1 MRKMNCFC
9 IAVVLALC
17 LVLTAGC
24 GKKGDKPQGQAVPEV
39 TTIIVQAKDTP
50 VTTEF
55 LGKTESSRQVE
66 IRTRVNGFL
75 EKRVYQEG
83 SVVKAGQVMFEIE
96 KPPFEASL
104 QQARGDL
111 AVQQARLSTAKVNLA
126 RIKPLAEKNAI
137 SKKDLDDAIGKE
149 QEAEAAV
156 LESEGRVRQAE
167 LNLGYT
173 TIRSP
178 VTGLSS
184 QSKKQEGS
192 YLSQGP
198 EGLLTYVAQLDPIWV
213 NFSLSENEVLK
224 NRADQSK
231 GRLILKNPKDM
242 EVEIILADGTRFP
255 RKGRIDFAEP
265 SYSTDTGTFLVRTV
279 LPNPQGILK
288 PGQFVRVKPLGA
300 IRPKA
305 IVVPQRAVQQGAN
318 GHFVWVVT
326 KESKAENR
334 PVVVGDWIDQGW
346 FISEGLRSGDQVVVD
361 GGLTLRA
368 GQTVKTKDAAPPRE
382 QSAPPPA
389 PKPEQPKQAAP
400 GARR

>member
-1 MRKMNCFC
+1 MKRKDCFY
-9 IAVVLALC
+9 AALVVMMLC
-17 LVLTAGC
+17 LLLVTAC
-24 GKKGDKPQGQAVPEV
+24 GEKKEKPQGALVAEV
-39 TTIIVQAKDTP
+39 TAATVQTRDIP
-50 VTTEF
+50 VTAEF
-55 LGKTESSRQVE
+55 VGQTESSRQVE

-83 SVVKAGQVMFEIE
+83 TMVKAGQVMFEIE

-104 QQARGDL
+104 QQAKGDL
-111 AVQQARLSTAKVNLA
+111 AVQQARLSTAKANLA

-156 LESEGRVRQAE
+156 LESEGRLRQAE

-198 EGLLTYVAQLDPIWV
+198 ESLLTYVAQLDPIWV
-213 NFSLSENEVLK
+213 SFSLSENEVLR
-224 NRADQSK
+224 NRADQAK
-231 GRLILKNPKDM
+231 GRLIVKNPKDM
-242 EVEIILADGTRFP
+242 DVQIILADGTQFP
-255 RKGRIDFAEP
+255 HKAKIDFAEP
-265 SYSTDTGTFLVRTV
+265 SFSTETGTFLIRAVV
-279 LPNPQGILK
+279 KNPQGVLK

-300 IRPKA
+300 LRPKA
-305 IVVPQRAVQQGAN
+305 IAVPQRAVQQGAN
-318 GHFVWVVT
+318 GHFVWVIA
-326 KESKAENR
+326 KDNKAENR
-334 PVVVGDWIDQGW
+334 PVVVGDWVEQDWI
-346 FISEGLRSGDQVVVD
+346 ISEGLKSGDQVVVD

-368 GQTVKTKDAAPPRE
+368 GQSLRIKNASAAPQP
-382 QSAPPPA
+382 AGATA
-389 PKPEQPKQAAP
+389 PKPGTQPQTAT
-400 GARR
+400 GTRS

>member
-1 MRKMNCFC
+1 MKKRNYFC
-9 IAVVLALC
+9 IA
-17 LVLTAGC
+17 LVITVSLIVTGC
-24 GKKGDKPQGQAVPEV
+24 SKKTDQPQGQAVSEV
-39 TTIIVQAKDTP
+39 TTITVQAKDTP

-83 SVVKAGQVMFEIE
+83 AMVKAGQVMFEIE
-96 KPPFEASL
+96 KPPFQASL
-104 QQARGDL
+104 QQAKGDL
-111 AVQQARLSTAKVNLA
+111 AVQQARLSTSKANLA

-198 EGLLTYVAQLDPIWV
+198 DSLLTYVAQLDPIWV
-213 NFSLSENEVLK
+213 NFSLSENEVLR
-224 NRADQSK
+224 NRADQAK
-231 GRLILKNPKDM
+231 GRLVVKNPKDM
-242 EVEIILADGTRFP
+242 EVEIVLADGTRFP
-255 RKGRIDFAEP
+255 HKGKIDFAEP
-265 SYSTDTGTFLVRTV
+265 SYSTDTGTFLIRTV
-279 LPNPQGILK
+279 LPNPKGILK

-305 IVVPQRAVQQGAN
+305 IAVPQRAVQQGAN
-318 GHFVWVVT
+318 GHFVWVID

-334 PVVVGDWIDQGW
+334 PVVVGDWVGEDW
-346 FISEGLRSGDQVVVD
+346 FISEGLKSGDRVVVD

-368 GQTVKTKDAAPPRE
+368 GQPVKIRGPGQGRE
-382 QSAPPPA
+382 QSAGTPLQ
-389 PKPEQPKQAAP
+389 KPESKTQPTE
-400 GARR
+400 GTGR

>member
-1 MRKMNCFC
+1 MKRQNVFWF
-9 IAVVLALC
+9 AVFVVTLC
-17 LVLTAGC
+17 LILAAC
-24 GKKGDKPQGQAVPEV
+24 GKKAEKPQGQSVPEV
-39 TTIIVQAKDTP
+39 TTVVVQAKDTP
-50 VTTEF
+50 VTAQF
-55 LGKTESSRQVE
+55 LGQTLSSRQVE

-83 SVVKAGQVMFEIE
+83 AVVKAGQVMFEIE

-104 QQARGDL
+104 QQAKGDL
-111 AVQQARLSTAKVNLA
+111 AVQQARLSTAKANLA

-149 QEAEAAV
+149 QEAEASV

-198 EGLLTYVAQLDPIWV
+198 DSLLTYVAQLDPIWV
-213 NFSLSENEVLK
+213 NFSLSENEVMK
-224 NRADQSK
+224 NRADQAK

-255 RKGRIDFAEP
+255 HTGRIDFAEP

-279 LPNPQGILK
+279 LSNPKGILK

-300 IRPKA
+300 IRPNA
-305 IVVPQRAVQQGAN
+305 IVVPQRAVQQGAS
-318 GHFVWVVT
+318 GHFVWVVN
-326 KESKAENR
+326 KENKAESR
-334 PVVVGDWIDQGW
+334 PVVVGDWTDQDW
-346 FISEGLRSGDQVVVD
+346 FISEGLHSGDQVVVD
-361 GGLTLRA
+361 GGLTLRP
-368 GQTVKTKDAAPPRE
+368 GQLVKIKGATPPRE
-382 QSAPPPA
+382 QSAPATP
-389 PKPEQPKQAAP
+389 PKPEQTKTTP
-400 GARR
+400 GTRR

>member
-1 MRKMNCFC
+1 MKRRYCFH
-9 IAVVLALC
+9 IVLVVAILC
-17 LVLTAGC
+17 LVAGSGC
-24 GKKGDKPQGQAVPEV
+24 GKKKEKPQGELITEVVAVTVE
-39 TTIIVQAKDTP
+39 TKDTP
-50 VTTEF
+50 VSAEF
-55 LGKTESSRQVE
+55 LGQTESSRQVE

-75 EKRVYQEG
+75 EKLVYQEG

-96 KPPFEASL
+96 KPPFEATL
-104 QQARGDL
+104 QQAKGDL
-111 AVQQARLSTAKVNLA
+111 AVQQARLSTAKANLD

-149 QEAEAAV
+149 QEAKALV
-156 LESEGRVRQAE
+156 LESEGRVMQAE
-167 LNLGYT
+167 LNLGYA

-184 QSKKQEGS
+184 RSRKQEGS

-224 NRADQSK
+224 NRAEQSK

-255 RKGRIDFAEP
+255 HKGRINFYEP

-288 PGQFVRVKPLGA
+288 PGQFVRVKPLDA

-305 IVVPQRAVQQGAN
+305 IVVPQRAVQQGAS
-318 GHFVWVVT
+318 GHFVWVVN
-326 KESKAENR
+326 KERKAENR
-334 PVVVGDWIDQGW
+334 PVVVGDWVGQDW
-346 FISEGLRSGDQVVVD
+346 FISEGLNSGDQVVVD
-361 GGLTLRA
+361 GGLTLRP
-368 GQTVKTKDAAPPRE
+368 GQLVKVKGAASPLE
-382 QSAPPPA
+382 QSASTTT
-389 PKPEQPKQAAP
+389 PKPEQTKTTPET
-400 GARR
+400 RR

>member
-1 MRKMNCFC
+1 MKKENRFC
-9 IAVVLALC
+9 IAVVLTVLC
-17 LVLTAGC
+17 LIITTGC
-24 GKKGDKPQGQAVPEV
+24 GKKTEKPQSELVAEV
-39 TTIIVQAKDTP
+39 TAATVQARDIA
-50 VTTEF
+50 VTAEF
-55 LGKTESSRQVE
+55 VGQTESSRQVE

-83 SVVKAGQVMFEIE
+83 SMVKAGQVMFEIE
-96 KPPFEASL
+96 KPPFEATL
-104 QQARGDL
+104 QQAKGDL
-111 AVQQARLSTAKVNLA
+111 AVQQARLSTAKANLA

-149 QEAEAAV
+149 QETEAAV

-198 EGLLTYVAQLDPIWV
+198 DSLLTYVAQLDPIWV
-213 NFSLSENEVLK
+213 NFSLSENEVLR
-224 NRADQSK
+224 NRADQAK
-231 GRLILKNPKDM
+231 GRLILKNAKDM

-255 RKGRIDFAEP
+255 HKARIDFAEP
-265 SYSTDTGTFLVRTV
+265 SYSTDTGTFLIRTV
-279 LPNPQGILK
+279 VKNPQGVLK

-305 IVVPQRAVQQGAN
+305 IAVPQRAVQQGAN

-326 KESKAENR
+326 KDNKAESR
-334 PVVVGDWIDQGW
+334 PVVVGDWVEQDWI
-346 FISEGLRSGDQVVVD
+346 ITEGLKSGDQVVVD
-361 GGLTLRA
+361 GGLTLRPGQSLKIKGPPSSPQPA
-368 GQTVKTKDAAPPRE
+368 GTAAP
-382 QSAPPPA
+382 
-389 PKPEQPKQAAP
+389 QPVSQP
-400 GARR
+400 QTGSGARR

>member
-1 MRKMNCFC
+1 MKRRHRFY
-9 IAVVLALC
+9 IVLVWGVLC
-17 LVLTAGC
+17 LSITGC
-24 GKKGDKPQGQAVPEV
+24 GKKTDKLQGQAVPEV
-39 TTIIVQAKDTP
+39 TTVVVQAKDTP
-50 VTTEF
+50 VTTQF
-55 LGKTESSRQVE
+55 LGQTESSRQVE

-83 SVVKAGQVMFEIE
+83 AMVKAGQVMFEIE
-96 KPPFEASL
+96 KPPFQASL
-104 QQARGDL
+104 QQAMGDL
-111 AVQQARLSTAKVNLA
+111 AVQQARLSTAKANLA

-173 TIRSP
+173 TIKSP

-198 EGLLTYVAQLDPIWV
+198 DSLLTYVAQLDPIWV

-224 NRADQSK
+224 NRADQAK
-231 GRLILKNPKDM
+231 GRLVLKNAKDM
-242 EVEIILADGTRFP
+242 EVEIILSDGTRFP
-255 RKGRIDFAEP
+255 HKGKIDFAEP
-265 SYSTDTGTFLVRTV
+265 SYSTDTGTFLIRTV
-279 LPNPQGILK
+279 LPNPKGVLK

-300 IRPKA
+300 IRPNA
-305 IVVPQRAVQQGAN
+305 IVLPQRAVQQGAS

-326 KESKAENR
+326 KESKAESR
-334 PVVVGDWIDQGW
+334 PVVVGDWVDQDW

-361 GGLTLRA
+361 GGLTLRP
-368 GQTVKTKDAAPPRE
+368 GQVVKVKGAASPPE
-382 QSAPPPA
+382 QSAPATPPRS
-389 PKPEQPKQAAP
+389 EQTTTTP
-400 GARR
+400 GSRR